1 MQITVGLG
9 KQNSFQHWVK
19 YLAQGHDY
27 GSRGIDPPTFQL
39 VDDLLY
45 LLSVI
50 TLLTVIG
57 SK

>member
-45 LLSVI
+45 L
-50 TLLTVIG
+50 
-57 SK
+57 